1 MTPVSTDSYILTE
14 MTQMSQFHHRI
25 TALYMDI
32 PGKSVTMW
40 FSDSEDSGV
49 LSMQSVQP
57 AVKMSVTHAIA
68 LHLSTTPLMTGIGE
82 RVSII
87 TREVRRV
94 LKNPLLTAKEVRDII
109 VSWAKKGWVKLTG
122 NYALPTP
129 DGAEMIAAIAARAA

>member
-1 MTPVSTDSYILTE
+1 
-14 MTQMSQFHHRI
+14 
-25 TALYMDI
+25 
-32 PGKSVTMW
+32 MW

-82 RVSII
+82 RVDII

-129 DGAEMIAAIAARAA
+129 AGAEMIAAIAARAA